1 MANNN
6 FFLSSEIENMISKKT
21 HIVPPENGRATAP
34 KAKVIEKLIEIGYK
48 AHEHLDDESFEQVMG
63 FKK

>member
-6 FFLSSEIENMISKKT
+6 FFLSADTEKMISKKT
-21 HIVPPENGRATAP
+21 HIVEPENGRATAP
-34 KAKVIEKLIEIGYK
+34 KAKVIERLIEIGYF
-48 AHEHLDDESFEQVMG
+48 AHEHLSDESFENVMG

>member
-6 FFLSSEIENMISKKT
+6 FFLSSEIETMISKKT
-21 HIVPPENGRATAP
+21 HIVDPENGRATAP
-34 KAKVIEKLIEIGYK
+34 KAKVIERLIKIGYK
-48 AHEHLDDESFEQVMG
+48 AHEHLDDESFENVMG

>member
-6 FFLSSEIENMISKKT
+6 IFLSAETEKMISKKT
-21 HIVPPENGRATAP
+21 HIVDPENGRATAP
-34 KAKVIEKLIEIGYK
+34 KAKVIEKLIEMGYK
-48 AHEHLDDESFEQVMG
+48 AHEHLGDESFENVMG